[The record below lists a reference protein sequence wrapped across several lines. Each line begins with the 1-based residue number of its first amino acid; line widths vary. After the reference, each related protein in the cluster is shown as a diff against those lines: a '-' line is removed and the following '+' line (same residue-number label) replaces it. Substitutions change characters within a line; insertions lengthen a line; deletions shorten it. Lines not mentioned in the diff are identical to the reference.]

1 MLLLYHK
8 VLGFIYVQR
17 ELEKNK
23 NESLKDNYITQC
35 TMKRYK
41 INILMYL
48 KRWSEGGAETWK
60 LGLKVEGR

>member
-23 NESLKDNYITQC
+23 NESLKDNHITQWLVS
-35 TMKRYK
+35 TSLPFSIDKNLHVLRK
-41 INILMYL
+41 GTRLIF
-48 KRWSEGGAETWK
+48 
-60 LGLKVEGR
+60 